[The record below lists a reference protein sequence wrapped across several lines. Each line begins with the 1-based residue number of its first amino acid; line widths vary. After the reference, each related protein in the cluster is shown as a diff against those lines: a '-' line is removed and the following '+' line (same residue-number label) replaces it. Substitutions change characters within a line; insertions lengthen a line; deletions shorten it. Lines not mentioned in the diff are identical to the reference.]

1 MLNEAYECLD
11 SSNNHRDR
19 ANQRVTLIPS
29 EKVVERQ
36 VSPHLNIYTDVWSS
50 IPISE
55 EDAKSKLQ
63 GAFSRLEPLYDFVKE
78 TIGDLQ
84 TVTRPKVTDYP
95 DALTDIANA
104 ASISDSLTEKD
115 RDVYTK
121 ARIGQGVFRER
132 LVTYWERCSVTGC
145 EETSILIASH
155 IKPWRNCTVDEAK
168 TMTNGLLLI
177 PNLDSLFDKG
187 FISFDNDGAILLSP
201 QLSSAVADQLGVKK
215 SMCLRKIIP
224 QHQPYLE
231 FHRANIFRK
240 TS

>member
-1 MLNEAYECLD
+1 MME
-11 SSNNHRDR
+11 
-19 ANQRVTLIPS
+19 VT
-29 EKVVERQ
+29 
-36 VSPHLNIYTDVWSS
+36 PHLGISTIVWSS
-50 IPISE
+50 IPMSE
-55 EDAKSKLQ
+55 EDAKSKLKE
-63 GAFSRLEPLYDFVKE
+63 AFRRLRPLYDFVKE